1 MFKKKCISIFI
12 SFSLFVSM
20 AVSVSGNNRQ
30 ILHSNEY
37 YIKENIISK
46 DNANNNSLNI
56 SSKSAVLIENNN
68 GRILYSKNKDKEM
81 IPASITKIMTLNLIF
96 DALESGK
103 IKLDDEVS
111 TSEYAASMG
120 GSQVF
125 LEPGEIQTVDTMIK
139 CISIS
144 SANDAAVSMA
154 EYIAGSET
162 DFVKMMNEKAEELG
176 LTKTHFVTP
185 NGLDGEDEGGVH
197 ATTAMELAKIMK
209 YCIMDS
215 PEKEMFLDI
224 TGTKEYHFRDL
235 KGTSSYTCTNHNAFL
250 TMMDGAISGK
260 TGFTADAGYCYVG
273 ALRRDERTFI
283 VALLACGWP
292 NHKGYKWSD
301 TKKLM
306 EYGLS
311 NYEYRNVWQE
321 LPKQEIVVKDSG
333 NDQNIYQKNSVAEV
347 EIQQKPEVLKVLLRT
362 DENVEISVQ
371 MEKALSAP
379 VEKGQKV
386 GEVRYIIDKNIIGKY
401 DVLTR
406 SGLKKRTF
414 FWCLKRCMERFF
426 CYTRWNTFFVDLR

>member
-1 MFKKKCISIFI
+1 M
-12 SFSLFVSM
+12 
-20 AVSVSGNNRQ
+20 
-30 ILHSNEY
+30 
-37 YIKENIISK
+37 
-46 DNANNNSLNI
+46 
-56 SSKSAVLIENNN
+56 
-68 GRILYSKNKDKEM
+68 
-81 IPASITKIMTLNLIF
+81 
-96 DALESGK
+96 
-103 IKLDDEVS
+103 
-111 TSEYAASMG
+111 
-120 GSQVF
+120 
-125 LEPGEIQTVDTMIK
+125 
-139 CISIS
+139 
-144 SANDAAVSMA
+144 
-154 EYIAGSET
+154 
-162 DFVKMMNEKAEELG
+162 
-176 LTKTHFVTP
+176 
-185 NGLDGEDEGGVH
+185 H
-197 ATTAMELAKIMK
+197 ATTAIELAKIMK

-333 NDQNIYQKNSVAEV
+333 NDQNIYQKNNVAEV

-386 GEVRYIIDKNIIGKY
+386 GEVRYILDKNIIGKY

-414 FWCLKRCMERFF
+414 SWCLKRCMERFF
-426 CYTRWNTFFVDLR
+426 GYTRWNTFFVDLR

>member
-1 MFKKKCISIFI
+1 MNRIKIKIIAVILLLCISAAWLARYEI
-12 SFSLFVSM
+12 LE
-20 AVSVSGNNRQ
+20 SGQNLSGQMSDKMKQNTDELQ
-30 ILHSNEY
+30 NLY
-37 YIKENIISK
+37 
-46 DNANNNSLNI
+46 AQ
-56 SSKSAVLIENNN
+56 SAVLMDADS
-68 GRILYSKNKDKEM
+68 GRVLFGKEEGAIRPM
-81 IPASITKIMTLNLIF
+81 ASTTKIMTCII
-96 DALESGK
+96 ALEHMTDNEIVTASA
-103 IKLDDEVS
+103 
-111 TSEYAASMG
+111 YAASQPKVHLGVREGQQFYLKDILFSLM
-120 GSQVF
+120 
-125 LEPGEIQTVDTMIK
+125 LESHND
-139 CISIS
+139 
-144 SANDAAVSMA
+144 SAVMAA
-154 EYIAGSET
+154 EEIAGSVEM
-162 DFVKMMNEKAEELG
+162 FVKMMNEKAEELG

-197 ATTAMELAKIMK
+197 ATTATELAKIMK

-215 PEKEMFLDI
+215 PAKKMFLDI
-224 TGTKEYHFRDL
+224 TGTKEYHFRDME
-235 KGTSSYTCTNHNAFL
+235 GTSSYICTNHNAFL

-301 TKKLM
+301 TRKLM

-321 LPKQEIVVKDSG
+321 LPEQEIVVKDSG
-333 NDQNIYQKNSVAEV
+333 NDRNIYRKNAVV
-347 EIQQKPEVLKVLLRT
+347 EAGIKKKPETLNVLLKA
-362 DENVEISVQ
+362 DENVKVSVE

-386 GEVRYIIDKNIIGKY
+386 GEVRYILDENIIGKY

-414 FWCLKRCMERFF
+414 SWCLKKCMERFF
-426 CYTRWNTFFVDLR
+426 GYKRLNTFFADLR

>member
-1 MFKKKCISIFI
+1 MTD
-12 SFSLFVSM
+12 
-20 AVSVSGNNRQ
+20 
-30 ILHSNEY
+30 NE
-37 YIKENIISK
+37 IVT
-46 DNANNNSLNI
+46 A
-56 SSKSAVLIENNN
+56 SA
-68 GRILYSKNKDKEM
+68 
-81 IPASITKIMTLNLIF
+81 
-96 DALESGK
+96 
-103 IKLDDEVS
+103 
-111 TSEYAASMG
+111 YAASQPKVHLGVREGQQFYLRDILFSLM
-120 GSQVF
+120 
-125 LEPGEIQTVDTMIK
+125 LESHND
-139 CISIS
+139 
-144 SANDAAVSMA
+144 SAVMVA
-154 EYIAGSET
+154 EEIAGSVEA
-162 DFVKMMNEKAEELG
+162 FVKMMNEKAEELG

-224 TGTKEYHFRDL
+224 TGMKEYHFRDL

-386 GEVRYIIDKNIIGKY
+386 GEVRYILDKNIIGKY

>member
-1 MFKKKCISIFI
+1 ME
-12 SFSLFVSM
+12 
-20 AVSVSGNNRQ
+20 A
-30 ILHSNEY
+30 
-37 YIKENIISK
+37 
-46 DNANNNSLNI
+46 
-56 SSKSAVLIENNN
+56 
-68 GRILYSKNKDKEM
+68 
-81 IPASITKIMTLNLIF
+81 
-96 DALESGK
+96 
-103 IKLDDEVS
+103 
-111 TSEYAASMG
+111 
-120 GSQVF
+120 
-125 LEPGEIQTVDTMIK
+125 
-139 CISIS
+139 
-144 SANDAAVSMA
+144 
-154 EYIAGSET
+154 
-162 DFVKMMNEKAEELG
+162 FVKMMNEKAEELG

-224 TGTKEYHFRDL
+224 TGTKEYQFRDL
-235 KGTSSYTCTNHNAFL
+235 TGPSSYTCTNHNAFL

-306 EYGLS
+306 EYGLA

-379 VEKGQKV
+379 VEKGQNV
-386 GEVRYIIDKNIIGKY
+386 GEVRYIVDKNIIGKY

-414 FWCLKRCMERFF
+414 SWCLKRCMERFF
-426 CYTRWNTFFVDLR
+426 GYTRWNTFFVDLR

>member
-30 ILHSNEY
+30 TLHSNEY

-162 DFVKMMNEKAEELG
+162 DFVKMMNEKARKLG
-176 LTKTHFVTP
+176 MKHSNFKNC
-185 NGLDGEDEGGVH
+185 NGLD
-197 ATTAMELAKIMK
+197 
-209 YCIMDS
+209 DS
-215 PEKEMFLDI
+215 IK
-224 TGTKEYHFRDL
+224 
-235 KGTSSYTCTNHNAFL
+235 
-250 TMMDGAISGK
+250 
-260 TGFTADAGYCYVG
+260 
-273 ALRRDERTFI
+273 
-283 VALLACGWP
+283 
-292 NHKGYKWSD
+292 
-301 TKKLM
+301 
-306 EYGLS
+306 
-311 NYEYRNVWQE
+311 
-321 LPKQEIVVKDSG
+321 
-333 NDQNIYQKNSVAEV
+333 
-347 EIQQKPEVLKVLLRT
+347 
-362 DENVEISVQ
+362 
-371 MEKALSAP
+371 
-379 VEKGQKV
+379 
-386 GEVRYIIDKNIIGKY
+386 
-401 DVLTR
+401 
-406 SGLKKRTF
+406 
-414 FWCLKRCMERFF
+414 
-426 CYTRWNTFFVDLR
+426 